1 MPVLSISQLTKNVKL
16 GLWKI
21 DESVDVFLSAYPHL
35 EQVVSGYRHLE
46 LKRQKL
52 AVYALLYAMNGNR
65 QVVINHDSQGKPLLQ
80 DFHVSISDTMGYV
93 AVILSRT
100 REVAVDI
107 EYYSNRVDRIAS
119 RFIREDEVAGA
130 TESRLIH
137 WSAKETVFKYF
148 SAHQLQYEDMRLH
161 PFQVASEGCVNVDN
175 LKANQTVPVY
185 YHLNDRYVL
194 TYTYE

>member
-1 MPVLSISQLTKNVKL
+1 MPVLRISQLTKDVKL

-21 DESVDVFLSAYPHL
+21 DESIDEFLSAYPHL

-46 LKRQKL
+46 LKRQKM

-65 QVVINHDSQGKPLLQ
+65 QVVINHDSHGKPLLQ
-80 DFHVSISDTMGYV
+80 DCHISVSDTAGYV
-93 AVILSRT
+93 AIILSRT
-100 REVAVDI
+100 KEVAVDI
-107 EYYSNRVDRIAS
+107 EYYSNRVDRIAK
-119 RFIREDEVAGA
+119 RFLREDEVAGT

-148 SAHQLQYEDMRLH
+148 SAHRLQYAEMRLH
-161 PFQVASEGCVNVDN
+161 PFQVAHEGFVNVDN
-175 LKANQTVPVY
+175 LKTNQTVPVY

-194 TYTYE
+194 TYTY

>member
-21 DESVDVFLSAYPHL
+21 DEPVDVFLSAYPHL
-35 EQVVSGYRHLE
+35 EQVVSGYHHLE

>member
-1 MPVLSISQLTKNVKL
+1 MSVFKISQLTKDVKL

-21 DESVDVFLSAYPHL
+21 DESIDEFLSAYPHL
-35 EQVVSGYRHLE
+35 EQVVFGYRHLE
-46 LKRQKL
+46 LKRQKM

-65 QVVINHDSQGKPLLQ
+65 QVVINHDSYGKPLLQ
-80 DFHVSISDTMGYV
+80 DFHISISDTTGYV
-93 AVILSRT
+93 AIILSRT
-100 REVAVDI
+100 KEVAVDI
-107 EYYSNRVDRIAS
+107 EYYSNRVDRIAK
-119 RFIREDEVAGA
+119 RFLREDEVAST

-148 SAHQLQYEDMRLH
+148 SAHQLQYADMRLH
-161 PFQVASEGCVNVDN
+161 PFQVAHEGFVNVDN

-194 TYTYE
+194 TYTY